1 MTIHW
6 GMCHSDSLDD
16 SLQHAGYLERPHLDR
31 PCLCV
36 RVCHP
41 DLKVEDSDGVRQGC
55 CDREVSL
62 AVGRA
67 GDNTI
72 DRGHAS

>member
-16 SLQHAGYLERPHLDR
+16 SLQPAGYLERPRLDR

-41 DLKVEDSDGVRQGC
+41 DLKVQHLDCSGQRRG
-55 CDREVSL
+55 DREVSL